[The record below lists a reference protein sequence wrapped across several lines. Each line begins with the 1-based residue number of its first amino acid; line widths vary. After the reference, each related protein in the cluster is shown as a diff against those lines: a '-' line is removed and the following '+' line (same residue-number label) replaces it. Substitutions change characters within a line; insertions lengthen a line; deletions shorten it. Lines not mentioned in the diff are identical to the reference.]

1 MYRKYFNHISKLK
14 TYSIIAT
21 IRSGSDFLQSLCDG
35 HPQIITFNGN
45 FLPYYEFFS
54 DPILFNK
61 KNKDLNLIVDKFI
74 YKYFHKLDSRYDFHE
89 KKYLMGKKK
98 NQTIKI
104 NIPTFK
110 KHLINFLKIN
120 TINKKN
126 FYLSVH
132 AAYELCLG
140 YDILKKKVIIF
151 HPHVLAEFFLLNK
164 DFPDTHILLTYR
176 DPRSAFYSCVTNY
189 LTYFK
194 EKNNLNFF
202 LEIFSNLLR
211 PIENLNKYKKNN
223 YTIIRLEDLPSQNLM
238 IKFSKLLNIDYKES
252 LLKPTFAKILWGEDS
267 LSKRKYSLKWSKNR
281 INNNY
286 NKKMSKYDIL
296 ILNAIFFRKLNIYN
310 YDIRSNL
317 LYSHFFRFIFIFLPT
332 TYELK
337 IMFIYNIKKIFFS
350 RHDVKTRIILIF
362 DYYFI
367 FKRILQSVFC
377 CFKDLI
383 NLNNYLLYKHSK
395 KILKNS

>member
-21 IRSGSDFLQSLCDG
+21 TRSGSDFLQSLCDG

-45 FLPYYEFFS
+45 FMPYYEFFS
-54 DPILFNK
+54 DPIFFNK

-74 YKYFHKLDSRYDFHE
+74 YKYFHKLNSRYDFLE
-89 KKYLMGKKK
+89 KKYLLGKKK

-104 NIPTFK
+104 SIPTFK

-120 TINKKN
+120 TLNKKN

-151 HPHVLAEFFLLNK
+151 HPHVLSEFFLLNK
-164 DFPDTHILLTYR
+164 DFPDTHILLTCR
-176 DPRSAFYSCVTNY
+176 DPRSAFYSCITNY
-189 LTYFK
+189 LPYFR

-211 PIENLNKYKKNN
+211 PIENLNKYKNNN

-238 IKFSKLLNIDYKES
+238 TNFSKLLNIDYKKS
-252 LLKPTFAKILWGEDS
+252 LLKPTFAKMLWGEDS

-281 INNNY
+281 TNNNY

-296 ILNAIFFRKLNIYN
+296 ILNSIFFKRLNIYK

-317 LYSHFFRFIFIFLPT
+317 FYSHFFRFIFIFLPT

-337 IMFIYNIKKIFFS
+337 IMFIYNIEKIFFS
-350 RHDVKTRIILIF
+350 RHDVKTRLILIF

-367 FKRILQSVFC
+367 FKRILLCVFC

-383 NLNNYLLYKHSK
+383 NLNNYLFYTHSK
-395 KILKNS
+395 KILKNF